1 MKRGLAVIKLV
12 IVDLDNTIYN
22 WVDYYV
28 PSFNAMVKELVRL
41 TGIDEQVLRAS
52 FKRVHQKHKT
62 AEYAF
67 SIEELDVLSESN
79 AGLKIPEILQKYN
92 PAINAF
98 RSMRK
103 KTLRRYDNV
112 IETLE
117 KLRSKGKKMVAH
129 TDAMMFYAVYRVKEL
144 GVERF
149 FDGIVAPR
157 DHGLPKGVRPRDVRS
172 QSDEKYETI
181 IPFKK
186 ELEPEIVKPN
196 LECLNE
202 ILRYF
207 GVDGNE
213 AVYVGDSLH
222 RDIYMAQ
229 RCGVYDVYA
238 EYGRQYDANYYQ
250 QLVEIT
256 YWTDEEVAREQELK
270 ALNISPSFKIQRFS
284 DLIGVIQNIE
294 SRVTP

>member
-1 MKRGLAVIKLV
+1 MIKLV

-22 WVDYYV
+22 WVDFYV
-28 PSFNAMVKELVRL
+28 PSFNAMVKELVQL
-41 TGIDEQVLRAS
+41 TGIDEQALRES

-79 AGLKIPEILQKYN
+79 AGLTIPEILQKYN
-92 PAINAF
+92 PAIKAF

-103 KTLRRYDNV
+103 KTLHLYDNV

-117 KLRSKGKKMVAH
+117 KLRPKGKKIVAH

-144 GVERF
+144 GVEKF

-157 DHGLPKGVRPRDVRS
+157 DHGLPRGVSLGDVRFY
-172 QSDEKYETI
+172 SDEKYETI

-186 ELEPEIVKPN
+186 ELEPEIMKPN
-196 LECLNE
+196 PECLNE

-207 GVDGNE
+207 GVEGNE

-222 RDIYMAQ
+222 KDVYMAQ
-229 RCGVYDVYA
+229 RCGVHDIYA
-238 EYGRQYDANYYQ
+238 EYGRQYDANYYL

-256 YWTDEEVAREQELK
+256 YWTDEEVARELELK
-270 ALNISPSFKIQRFS
+270 ALSISPSFRIQRFC
-284 DLIGVIQNIE
+284 DLIDVIQNIE
-294 SRVTP
+294 SHAIPRR

>member
-1 MKRGLAVIKLV
+1 MTTVIKLV

-22 WVDYYV
+22 WVDFYV
-28 PSFNAMVKELVRL
+28 PSFNAMIKELVRL
-41 TGIDEQVLRAS
+41 TGIDEHVLRES

-62 AEYAF
+62 AEYTF

-79 AGLKIPEILQKYN
+79 AGLTVPEILQKYN
-92 PAINAF
+92 PAIKAF
-98 RSMRK
+98 RIMRK

-117 KLRSKGKKMVAH
+117 KLRSKGKKIVAH

-157 DHGLPKGVRPRDVRS
+157 DHGLPEGVRPGDVRFY
-172 QSDEKYETI
+172 SDEKYETI

-196 LECLNE
+196 PECLNE

-207 GVDGNE
+207 GVEGNE

-222 RDIYMAQ
+222 KDIYMAQ
-229 RCGVYDVYA
+229 RCGVHDVYA
-238 EYGRQYDANYYQ
+238 EYGRQYDANYYR
-250 QLVEIT
+250 QLIEIT
-256 YWTDEEVAREQELK
+256 YWTDEEVAHELELK
-270 ALNISPSFKIQRFS
+270 ALSISPSFRIQRFGE
-284 DLIGVIQNIE
+284 LMGVIQTIE
-294 SRVTP
+294 SCTIP

>member
-1 MKRGLAVIKLV
+1 MIKLV
-12 IVDLDNTIYN
+12 IVDIDNTIYN
-22 WVDYYV
+22 WVDFYV
-28 PSFNAMVKELVRL
+28 PCFNVMVKELVQL
-41 TGIDEQVLRAS
+41 TGIDEQALRKS

-67 SIEELDVLSESN
+67 SIEELDVFSESN
-79 AGLKIPEILQKYN
+79 AGLTIPEILQKYN
-92 PAINAF
+92 PAIKAF

-103 KTLRRYDNV
+103 KTLHLYDNV

-157 DHGLPKGVRPRDVRS
+157 DHGLPKGVRPGDVRFH
-172 QSDEKYETI
+172 SDEKYETI

-196 LECLNE
+196 PECLNE
-202 ILRYF
+202 ILHNF
-207 GVDGNE
+207 NVKGNE

-222 RDIYMAQ
+222 KDVYMAQ
-229 RCGVYDVYA
+229 RCGVHDVYA
-238 EYGRQYDANYYQ
+238 EYGRQYDANYYR

-256 YWTDEEVAREQELK
+256 YWTDEEVARELELK
-270 ALNISPSFKIQRFS
+270 ALSISPSFKIQRFS

-294 SRVTP
+294 SRTTP